1 MTQNASSPNAWTQAC
16 NRFTEDLSED
26 EKRVYFQATPETIFY
41 QASAVDKISYDS
53 SHTRKFLLKLQPF
66 VESIKQYGAAL
77 DVISQTYPLLA
88 SEAGQYFER
97 ISSMFVEIGE
107 LLPRLHVYEK
117 LFPTHERLVQALIVI
132 YCDLIHFCSNAKHAL
147 RRVKRSSFNRAWK
160 TFDREFGGQ
169 IEKFR
174 KHQKFV
180 EKEVTTSHMIE
191 SADSRAV
198 VLANQTQVSKE
209 QQAEYRDAGKAFS
222 STILSGSI
230 EACHSLRIM
239 IDGLDEC
246 SDETQSCLSEQV
258 SQWLNVGN
266 SVVKVIVTS
275 REEEKPLRHLRT
287 FANLKF
293 DVSMLQ
299 ADIEAFISK
308 NKNLKELITSK
319 LSEKAQG
326 MFLWVHF
333 QLQDLCEATSDQT
346 IRIILDHLPN
356 GLHETYVRILEKIEG
371 GKSQANKFLVQ
382 QALQWVAFARR
393 PLTVPELQE
402 AVAFDIADDHW
413 DADKIPDGGKL
424 IGLCRGLIIRYQDN
438 RVRFAHHT
446 VRQHLLRPAV
456 RDRSSFSPFEVN
468 PDGLSSPHLM
478 EYYFT
483 NIAAEFHLAVK
494 CAAYLC
500 FSDFESAI
508 VKADEE
514 RIVTMR
520 QIFKSG
526 GPIAIPATIGLKRQL
541 FQIPYRFLGG
551 NGNIPMPEIDLSRY
565 DRKINQR
572 ARPDMRNKYALL
584 DYVAEY
590 WPWHTKQRLSKT
602 GVELHLPRDVCGEQ
616 TIRQFG
622 IGKEIRL
629 DTQIGYIM
637 DHLYHERYH
646 HQTLKVACAHEQ
658 SELISYVLT
667 AVTRC
672 VELLPGGTINAKPWS
687 TALALR
693 IRQTPYL
700 IADLTEFCC
709 RSGALEGL
717 VALMDFGEHIDDRQV
732 AKGALLKGAFAAASN
747 GRLQVVKMLL
757 DSDNIDLRAEDA
769 TTMTLLH
776 VAARD
781 GHAKV
786 VEEILRRGKQLSN
799 LQNAQGETPLIL
811 ASQGGHTEVVQLLL
825 EAGAMVLTTGGNL
838 IHLPYK
844 ASIDLLLEG
853 LGDCEA
859 IQYPTAIHFAAAKG
873 YHNVLSKLLMSGT
886 VQQENKARGFSQ
898 LHSTL
903 IARNNELLKALDPLE
918 CAAVYGHESCVNLI
932 LNSAPQLN
940 KGLRSGPTA
949 VGSRAL
955 HLAATMGHEQVVQ
968 LLLQN
973 NTDPDSR
980 ILGGMT
986 PLHLAAKTGKTAII
1000 VLLLDPLVSDTSQSA
1015 QSPLYERIN
1024 GRLES
1029 FSVQTPLHL
1038 AIEGGHDEAVEKL
1051 IEYGADPQLECNLSR
1066 GRINALQMAIK
1077 SPKAGSAIIKAVC
1090 VQKMLRSVDGSH
1102 TKFSDLGLLKYAI
1115 DYGDPVKLQTLFQLG
1130 LRDDMGPQQEGR
1142 IPTAPFLVEEAI
1154 RQLHH
1159 TCLEFLLAKRSY
1171 GYDSLTVARQ
1181 FARDRISAK
1190 ESSSIVRDAAKQAE
1204 KILEKKLTEM
1214 RSARASAEV
1223 RSPSPARAS
1232 AEVRS
1237 PSPPFSALFPCHLI
1251 EQEPHSSHD

>member
-1 MTQNASSPNAWTQAC
+1 M
-16 NRFTEDLSED
+16 
-26 EKRVYFQATPETIFY
+26 
-41 QASAVDKISYDS
+41 
-53 SHTRKFLLKLQPF
+53 
-66 VESIKQYGAAL
+66 
-77 DVISQTYPLLA
+77 
-88 SEAGQYFER
+88 
-97 ISSMFVEIGE
+97 
-107 LLPRLHVYEK
+107 
-117 LFPTHERLVQALIVI
+117 
-132 YCDLIHFCSNAKHAL
+132 
-147 RRVKRSSFNRAWK
+147 
-160 TFDREFGGQ
+160 
-169 IEKFR
+169 
-174 KHQKFV
+174 
-180 EKEVTTSHMIE
+180 
-191 SADSRAV
+191 
-198 VLANQTQVSKE
+198 
-209 QQAEYRDAGKAFS
+209 
-222 STILSGSI
+222 
-230 EACHSLRIM
+230 
-239 IDGLDEC
+239 
-246 SDETQSCLSEQV
+246 
-258 SQWLNVGN
+258 
-266 SVVKVIVTS
+266 
-275 REEEKPLRHLRT
+275 
-287 FANLKF
+287 
-293 DVSMLQ
+293 
-299 ADIEAFISK
+299 
-308 NKNLKELITSK
+308 
-319 LSEKAQG
+319 
-326 MFLWVHF
+326 
-333 QLQDLCEATSDQT
+333 
-346 IRIILDHLPN
+346 DHLPN

-629 DTQIGYIM
+629 DTQIGCLPVFQRFWNLILYKNLRFEIRPWGPNQHHGIYGCQGCPPRESPDLLLKRCRWSSLIHWAAEMGHMPLIQVVSADIM